1 MAKTP
6 KTPARSPATASN
18 QRKPITIEVVRL
30 LAPTEAIYANIARTF
45 ALDPVPFDD
54 IRAAT
59 EAAIIA
65 ATGPLEGLVNERALD
80 IHLQR
85 ITGSFV
91 SSAHG
96 AANFYSS
103 RISDAK
109 DATMRLANDTRDEDA
124 DGPSGWES
132 RAQRARQFAATAAQQ
147 AYSLLAAAEGALR
160 AYEHL
165 TGNTWKPY
173 VADTPAAEGVERKSA
188 AEELGAF
195 G

>member
-6 KTPARSPATASN
+6 KTPARSPTTASN
-18 QRKPITIEVVRL
+18 QRKPITIEMVRL

-65 ATGPLEGLVNERALD
+65 ATGPLEALVNEKALD

-91 SSAHG
+91 SSACG

-103 RISDAK
+103 RITDAK

-132 RAQRARQFAATAAQQ
+132 RAQRARQFAATAA
-147 AYSLLAAAEGALR
+147 S
-160 AYEHL
+160 
-165 TGNTWKPY
+165 
-173 VADTPAAEGVERKSA
+173 SA
-188 AEELGAF
+188 
-195 G
+195 